1 MPKKFLAVCLNPT
14 IQKTLLFDDLKINE
28 VNRAR
33 IVRTDASGKGVNVA
47 RILGQLGAEAIHLT
61 HSGGPDGDW
70 FRALCAAD
78 GISLRWVD
86 SGSDV
91 RFCTTVIDAKVGTA
105 TELVE
110 ESKPVRS
117 GTEEALLELFDDVIR
132 EVDVLI
138 VSGTKAAGYSD
149 SVVPE
154 MARRAA
160 ALGVMTVLDIKGK
173 DLAACLPFRPAVVK
187 PNLAEFLA
195 GLPESGIGAAGQ
207 GLARTVQGP
216 LGAGELS
223 LRELAHAS
231 AVEWKKRYE
240 TELVLTRGGA
250 PIWFEERGEAA
261 EESIVP
267 VQSLNPT
274 GSGDAFTAGLAFALS
289 GGASL
294 REAVREGARLGALN
308 AGCLKPG
315 SIVRG

>member
-1 MPKKFLAVCLNPT
+1 MPGKFLAVCLNPT
-14 IQKTLLFDDLKINE
+14 IQKTLVFDGLKIDE
-28 VNRAR
+28 VNRAK
-33 IVRTDASGKGVNVA
+33 ILRTDASGKGVNVA
-47 RILGQLGAEAIHLT
+47 RVLSQLGVEAIHLT

-70 FRALCAAD
+70 FRSLCADD

-91 RFCTTVIDAKVGTA
+91 RFCTTVIDTQAGTA

-117 GTEEALLELFDDVIR
+117 GTEEALLDLFDEVIR
-132 EVDVLI
+132 EVEVLI

-160 ALGVMTVLDIKGK
+160 AQGVLTVLDIKGK

-187 PNLAEFLA
+187 PNLAEFL
-195 GLPESGIGAAGQ
+195 SGMSTGGEN
-207 GLARTVQGP
+207 GS
-216 LGAGELS
+216 GELS
-223 LRELAHAS
+223 LRGMAHAS
-231 AVEWKKRYE
+231 ALDWKCRFG

-250 PIWFEERGEAA
+250 PIWFEEDGVAA
-261 EESIVP
+261 EEP
-267 VQSLNPT
+267 VFPVKSLNPT

-294 REAVREGARLGALN
+294 REAVREGARQGALN
-308 AGCLKPG
+308 AANLKPG
-315 SIVRG
+315 SILRD